1 VARLQLSALVI
12 VVLLA
17 GCGGDSGS
25 SASEDYANSVCGDLS
40 TWVTDVNGAVISLTD
55 AGLATDKEDVQS
67 AVDQAKDAT
76 DDLLSS
82 LEELGPPETDA
93 GQEAKSELDS
103 LGATLRQ
110 QIETVD
116 QALDADT
123 GAAALTATVTAAL
136 STAATAV
143 ESTYNELK
151 GLDPGGELEDAFK
164 NADDCRSLQDQVD
177 EIGS

>member
-1 VARLQLSALVI
+1 VARLQLSVLVI

-40 TWVTDVNGAVISLTD
+40 AWVTEVNGAITSLTD
-55 AGLATDKEDVQS
+55 AGLATDRDDVQS
-67 AVDQAKDAT
+67 SVDQATEAT
-76 DDLLSS
+76 DDLLGS
-82 LEELGPPETDA
+82 LEELGPPETDD
-93 GQEAKSELDS
+93 GQQAKSELDS

-110 QIETVD
+110 QIETVE

-123 GAAALTATVTAAL
+123 GAAALATTVTAAL
-136 STAATAV
+136 STAASAV
-143 ESTYNELK
+143 ESTYNDLK

-164 NADDCRSLQDQVD
+164 NADDCKSLQEQVD

>member
-1 VARLQLSALVI
+1 VARWQLSALVI

-40 TWVTDVNGAVISLTD
+40 TWVTDVNGAVTSLTD

-110 QIETVD
+110 QIETVE
-116 QALDADT
+116 QALDAET

-151 GLDPGGELEDAFK
+151 SLDPGGELEDAFK
-164 NADDCRSLQDQVD
+164 NADDCESLQDQVD

>member
-1 VARLQLSALVI
+1 VARWPIGVLVA

-25 SASEDYANSVCGDLS
+25 SASEDYANNVCGDLS
-40 TWVTDVNGAVISLTD
+40 TWVTDVNGAITSLTD

-67 AVDQAKDAT
+67 AVDQATSAT
-76 DDLLSS
+76 NDLLSS
-82 LEELGPPETDA
+82 LEALGPPETDA
-93 GQEAKSELDS
+93 GEQAKSELDT

-110 QIETVD
+110 QIETVE

-123 GAAALTATVTAAL
+123 GAVALAATVTAAL
-136 STAATAV
+136 STAASAV
-143 ESTYNELK
+143 ESTYNDLR
-151 GLDPGGELEDAFK
+151 GLDPGGELEEGFQ
-164 NADDCRSLQDQVD
+164 NADDCRSLRDQVD